1 MQNRPQPR
9 KLARMGMILLV
20 GCGKMGGAMAAGWL
34 AAGRQVAVVEPQGTP
49 PTGVALAVRDATA
62 LPADL
67 APDAVVLAV
76 KPQEA
81 AKALPAYARFAGGAV
96 FVSIMAGTS
105 VAAMRGL
112 LGDAAVVV
120 RAMPNTPAAIGRGIT
135 VCCAGPGVSAAQ
147 RDLADALLKAVGQVA
162 WVEDE
167 SLIDPVTAVSGG
179 GPAYVF
185 LLVEVLAQAAI
196 DQGIPE
202 ELAMRLARATV
213 AGSGALLDASAEVPA
228 ATLRRNVT
236 SPGGTTAEALAVLM
250 AEDAWPALAKR
261 AIAAATARSRALS
274 G

>member
-1 MQNRPQPR
+1 
-9 KLARMGMILLV
+9 MGTILLV

-34 AAGRQVAVVEPQGTP
+34 AAGRQVAVVEPIGTP
-49 PTGVALAVRDATA
+49 PPGVAPAVKDAA
-62 LPADL
+62 DLPADL

-81 AKALPAYARFAGGAV
+81 ARVLPHYARFAGGAV
-96 FVSIMAGTS
+96 FVSIMAGKT

-112 LGDAAVVV
+112 LGAEAAIV

-135 VCCAGPGVSAAQ
+135 VCCAGPGVSPAQ
-147 RDLADALLKAVGQVA
+147 RDLADALLKTVGQVA

-167 SLIDPVTAVSGG
+167 ALIDPVTAVSGG

-185 LLVEVLAQAAI
+185 LLVEVLAQAAMAE
-196 DQGIPE
+196 GIPE

-213 AGSGALLDASAEVPA
+213 AGSGALLDASAAVPA
-228 ATLRRNVT
+228 ATLRQNVT

-250 AEDAWPALAKR
+250 AEDAWPALARR

>member
-1 MQNRPQPR
+1 
-9 KLARMGMILLV
+9 MGMILLV

-34 AAGRQVAVVEPQGTP
+34 AAGRQVAVVEPLGTP
-49 PTGVALAVRDATA
+49 PAGVALAVKDATA
-62 LPADL
+62 LPDDL
-67 APDAVVLAV
+67 KPDAVVLAV

-81 AKALPAYARFAGGAV
+81 AKVLPEYARFAGRAV
-96 FVSIMAGTS
+96 FVSIMAGKT

-112 LGDAAVVV
+112 LGAQAAIV

-135 VCCAGPGVSAAQ
+135 VCCAGPGVSTPQ
-147 RDLADALLKAVGQVA
+147 RDLADALLKTVGQVA

-167 SLIDPVTAVSGG
+167 ALIDPVTAVSGG

-185 LLVEVLAQAAI
+185 LLVEVLAQAAMAE
-196 DQGIPE
+196 GIPE
-202 ELAMRLARATV
+202 DLAMRLARATV

-228 ATLRRNVT
+228 ATLRQNVT

-250 AEDAWPALAKR
+250 AEDAWPALARR

-274 G
+274 A